1 MGSEIDPF
9 APAQL
14 GPITLRNR
22 IIKAATFEGVMP
34 DALVTDELIEYHR
47 RVAVGGVCMTTVAYL
62 AVSPEG
68 RTHAECIWL
77 RPEAAPGLKRLTE
90 TIHAE
95 GAAVAAQLGHAGPV
109 ANSRSNRATSLSA
122 SRQINPVALKIVKA
136 ATDADVARVTDD
148 YVRAGELVVEA
159 GFDAIE
165 LHLGHNYLLSA
176 FLSPKLNRRRD
187 QWGGSIENRARFPRQ
202 VVSAVRAAVGR

>member
-122 SRQINPVALKIVKA
+122 SRQINPVALK
-136 ATDADVARVTDD
+136 DRQ
-148 YVRAGELVVEA
+148 G
-159 GFDAIE
+159 
-165 LHLGHNYLLSA
+165 GH
-176 FLSPKLNRRRD
+176 RRRRGPSD
-187 QWGGSIENRARFPRQ
+187 RRLRTRRRARGGGRVRRDRAPT
-202 VVSAVRAAVGR
+202 SATTTC